1 MEQQSLAKG
10 TVLGGRFEIDSLA
23 GQGDLGFVY
32 KAQDTSNKK
41 LIALRVIPKGAIP
54 NEADVDRMRM
64 RVKEASTLTHRN
76 VRATFGMGVEKDG
89 TMFIATEWVEGQNLR
104 SLLQKRTEAGKRFSF
119 KGAYNIVGHVCNAL
133 TYAHK
138 KTHHGSLSP
147 RAIMVNN
154 AGRVKVSDWGLSI
167 VRTRLENYAGRDKVE
182 SIFWAPEVMKGAA
195 SVSPRSDIYALGA
208 LFYELIC
215 GVAPRRP
222 LKAPS
227 KLGFSKDVDTVVAR
241 CMSADPMQRFDN
253 AAAVKNAISILV
265 EKEAELQSQAVKA
278 AVDDDLGIDVEVDLT
293 DMGAPEPGTN
303 FKEPVPTFSAAKG
316 AGMPAAGPGGMM
328 SAPGLPAPPSEALG
342 TAGDD
347 AGRASTID
355 MGAVLSGIGKS
366 ESAKWM
372 VQKDKLD
379 HGPFTDREL
388 IQMIMRGEVINKHVL
403 TDMDTGVRKK
413 VKAWGDF
420 DEYLE
425 RYRIKKK
432 QEEEAAALV
441 RTEKAE
447 KRGTAFKLVIAAA
460 ILGGIGLIVGG
471 IIWGSQFITRDE
483 IDYGKDDLIA
493 AFDSGE
499 IQLKGASGD
508 LLSDKKRRGKRR
520 KGGKGGK
527 GGGGTGD
534 FVPGMSYED
543 AMNAGVDLGS
553 LQNNAGQRQLTA
565 ADIQNIMD
573 KNVRRFL
580 PCMDGSSKKVTM
592 DIAVAGSGQVIGV
605 SVKEGSSK
613 LKKCVASKVRRVKFP
628 SSGAPR
634 TATSW
639 WFEIY

>member
-1 MEQQSLAKG
+1 MEQKGLEKG
-10 TVLGGRFEIDSLA
+10 TVIGGRFEIDSLA

-32 KAQDTSNKK
+32 KARDTSNKK
-41 LIALRVIPKGAIP
+41 LIALRVIPKELIP
-54 NEADVDRMRM
+54 NEADVDRLRM

-76 VRATFGMGVEKDG
+76 VRATFGMGTEDDG
-89 TMFIATEWVEGQNLR
+89 TIFIATEWVEGQNLR
-104 SLLQKRTEAGKRFSF
+104 SLLEKRAAAGKRFSF
-119 KGAYNIVGHVCNAL
+119 KGAYNIIGHVCNAL

-167 VRTRLENYAGRDKVE
+167 VRTKLETYPGRKKVE
-182 SIFWAPEVMKGAA
+182 SSFWAPEVLKGAA
-195 SVSPRSDIYALGA
+195 SVNPRSDIFALGA

-215 GVAPRRP
+215 GVAPQRP

-227 KLGFSKDVDTVVAR
+227 KLGFSSDVDTVIAR
-241 CMSADPMQRFDN
+241 CMAADPMQRFDN
-253 AAAVKNAISILV
+253 AAAVKNAISALV
-265 EKEAELQSQAVKA
+265 KKAAELEDRKVEG
-278 AVDDDLGIDVEVDLT
+278 AVDDDLGIDVEIDLS
-293 DMGAPEPGTN
+293 DMGVPEPGAK
-303 FKEPVPTFSAAKG
+303 FKEPVPTFSAKKG
-316 AGMPAAGPGGMM
+316 VGAPAAPSQGGMM
-328 SAPGLPAPPSEALG
+328 AAPGLPAPPSESLG
-342 TAGDD
+342 TDGEAD
-347 AGRASTID
+347 GRASTID
-355 MGAVLSGIGKS
+355 MGAVLSSIGQS
-366 ESAKWM
+366 EHAKWM

-388 IQMIMRGEVINKHVL
+388 IQMILLGEVIHKHVL
-403 TDMDTGVRKK
+403 TNMDTGVRKK

-432 QEEEAAALV
+432 EKEEAEALV

-460 ILGGIGLIVGG
+460 IVGG
-471 IIWGSQFITRDE
+471 LVLVGVAYFLGRALIKRNE
-483 IDYGKDDLIA
+483 VDYEKDDLIA

-499 IQLKGASGD
+499 IKLKGASGD
-508 LLSDKKRRGKRR
+508 LIGGKKRRGKGR
-520 KGGKGGK
+520 KGRK
-527 GGGGTGD
+527 GGGGGSGE
-534 FVPGMSYED
+534 FVDGMSYEE
-543 AMNAGVDLGS
+543 AMNMGVSLGD
-553 LQNNAGQRQLTA
+553 LQNSGGQKQLTA
-565 ADIQNIMD
+565 ADIQRIMD
-573 KNVRRFL
+573 RNVRKFL

-592 DIAVAGSGQVIGV
+592 DIAVSGGGQVIGV

-613 LKKCVASKVRRVKFP
+613 LKKCVASKVRRIKFP
-628 SSGAPR
+628 PSSAPR